1 MANKQQKS
9 TYSTPVRVLALILTG
24 LVASGVLVYLVMFI
38 LALFG
43 IGDAGSHMH
52 VH

>member
-1 MANKQQKS
+1 MSKKSKS

-38 LALFG
+38 LSLFG
-43 IGDAGSHMH
+43 IEAGSTHIH
-52 VH
+52 V